1 MFHTCVVNFDV
12 TRNLK
17 KFLNFACCSLQVAL
31 ATSGWLWL
39 PQRVA
44 SWRTARRSRPDGDEQ
59 GLSDFFFF
67 QNKREQIRR
76 WDSKEFDEQPQQ
88 HKRGSRLRLHYLL
101 VSLGALQQ
109 QRGREG
115 KKARE
120 LLLC

>member
-1 MFHTCVVNFDV
+1 MFHTCIVKFDV

-67 QNKREQIRR
+67 PKQERTNQALGLKGIRR
-76 WDSKEFDEQPQQ
+76 AASTAQK
-88 HKRGSRLRLHYLL
+88 G
-101 VSLGALQQ
+101 
-109 QRGREG
+109 
-115 KKARE
+115 
-120 LLLC
+120 